1 MKFFDYTLSENDL
14 LNVIDALLQMRNSLY
29 YQEIELQG
37 EGKSTYTVKRKI
49 EKCTSMIDYFESKL

>member
-1 MKFFDYTLSENDL
+1 MKFFDYTLSKNDL

-37 EGKSTYTVKRKI
+37 EGKSTYTIKSKI